1 MAFPIDLNLRV
12 FSDGQEGH
20 YSDEAGSVSCKSC
33 DMTANG
39 GELVNFPN
47 FEKSSGDI
55 DLIR

>member
-39 GELVNFPN
+39 GEVGEFSQILRNPRV
-47 FEKSSGDI
+47 I
-55 DLIR
+55 